1 MVRIETPRS
10 TSVVGGVQHIIADVQ
25 ASTMA
30 ELILLNGTISGAV
43 LDAGS
48 IVQEVQTGDY
58 YTLDANGSWYN
69 ADGSG
74 AYTPA

>member
-1 MVRIETPRS
+1 MVRIETVRS
-10 TSVVGGVQHIIADVQ
+10 TSFVDGVQHIIADVQ

-30 ELILLNGTISGAV
+30 ELILLNGTISGAA

-48 IVQEVQTGDY
+48 IVQEVQTGDF
-58 YTLDANGSWYN
+58 YTLDANGTWYN